1 MTMSFP
7 LTIDFDKLGLTDNE
21 NPLGVLPP
29 IFGARNMGRAAGS
42 ALGKR
47 FQVSIKFELPT
58 S

>member
-29 IFGARNMGRAAGS
+29 IFGARDMGRAAGT
-42 ALGKR
+42 ALGKYISS
-47 FQVSIKFELPT
+47 FD
-58 S
+58 

>member
-29 IFGARNMGRAAGS
+29 IFGARDMGRAAGS
-42 ALGKR
+42 ALGRYFKIR
-47 FQVSIKFELPT
+47 INFD
-58 S
+58 